1 MCGSWIRHREMIQT
15 SDNDLEK
22 KSELCRYEMGKVNEE
37 EAKDT
42 TLSKLGAEII
52 GYGQRSPY

>member
-1 MCGSWIRHREMIQT
+1 MIQT